1 MSKALT
7 YQTIRKK
14 VKGHLFKDRGSKFIG
29 DAFPVKNEEE
39 VRQRLMEVKEDHP
52 KANHHCYAYS
62 LGHDEPYIRYNDDGE
77 PANSAGKPIYG
88 QLYGFDITNVL
99 VVVTRYFGG
108 TKLGVG
114 GLIHAYK
121 TTAKLCLEEANII
134 KKEITDQLEVK
145 CDYEQMNEVLKL
157 VKREDLSIVEQELKL
172 KCRYILEVNVERS
185 SSIKER
191 LELLK
196 GITVREL

>member
-1 MSKALT
+1 ME
-7 YQTIRKK
+7 Q
-14 VKGHLFKDRGSKFIG
+14 KDYKTLLSPTKEVLYKDKGSKFFG
-29 DAFPVKNEEE
+29 YVFPVSSEK
-39 VRQRLMEVKEDHP
+39 EVKLCLEKLKEEHQ
-52 KANHHCYAYS
+52 KAGHFCYAWQIGKYYN
-62 LGHDEPYIRYNDDGE
+62 HYKVNDDGE
-77 PANSAGKPIYG
+77 PNNSAGMPIYG
-88 QLYGFDITNVL
+88 QLQAFDVTNCL
-99 VVVTRYFGG
+99 AVVVRYFGG

-145 CDYEQMNEVLKL
+145 CNYEQMNEVLKL

-196 GITVREL
+196 GIAVREL

>member
-1 MSKALT
+1 MSEKST

-14 VKGHLFKDRGSKFIG
+14 VKGQLFKDRGSKFIG

-62 LGHDEPYIRYNDDGE
+62 LGFDEAYIRYNDDGE

-88 QLYGFDITNVL
+88 QIYGFDITNVL

-121 TTAKLCLEEANII
+121 TTAKLCLEETKII
-134 KKEITDQLEVK
+134 QREITDQLEVK

-196 GITVREL
+196 GIAVREL

>member
-1 MSKALT
+1 MEQKDYKTLLSPSKEVL
-7 YQTIRKK
+7 Y
-14 VKGHLFKDRGSKFIG
+14 KDKGSKFFG
-29 DAFPVKNEEE
+29 YVFPVSSEKEVQLCLEKLKEEH
-39 VRQRLMEVKEDHP
+39 Q
-52 KANHHCYAYS
+52 KAGHFCYAWQIGKYYN
-62 LGHDEPYIRYNDDGE
+62 HYKVNDDGE
-77 PANSAGKPIYG
+77 PNNSAGMPIYG
-88 QLYGFDITNVL
+88 QLQAFDVTNCL
-99 VVVTRYFGG
+99 AVVVRYFGG

-172 KCRYILEVNVERS
+172 RCRYILEVNVERS

-196 GITVREL
+196 GIAVREL

>member
-1 MSKALT
+1 ME
-7 YQTIRKK
+7 Q
-14 VKGHLFKDRGSKFIG
+14 KDYKTLLSPTKEVLYKDKGSKFFG
-29 DAFPVKNEEE
+29 YVFPVSSEKEVQLCLEKLKEEH
-39 VRQRLMEVKEDHP
+39 Q
-52 KANHHCYAYS
+52 KAGHFCYAWQIGKYYN
-62 LGHDEPYIRYNDDGE
+62 HYKVNDDGE
-77 PANSAGKPIYG
+77 PNNSAGMPIYG
-88 QLYGFDITNVL
+88 QLQAFDVTNCL
-99 VVVTRYFGG
+99 AVVVRYFGG

-172 KCRYILEVNVERS
+172 RCRYILEVNVERS

-196 GITVREL
+196 GIAVREL

>member
-1 MSKALT
+1 MEQKDYKTLLSPSKEVL
-7 YQTIRKK
+7 Y
-14 VKGHLFKDRGSKFIG
+14 KDKGSKFFG
-29 DAFPVKNEEE
+29 YVFPVSSEKEVQLCLEKLKEEH
-39 VRQRLMEVKEDHP
+39 Q
-52 KANHHCYAYS
+52 KAGHFCYAWQIGKYYD
-62 LGHDEPYIRYNDDGE
+62 HYKVNDYGE
-77 PANSAGKPIYG
+77 PNNSAGMPIYG
-88 QLYGFDITNVL
+88 QLQAFDVTNCL
-99 VVVTRYFGG
+99 AVVVRYFGG

-172 KCRYILEVNVERS
+172 RCRYILEVNVERS

-196 GITVREL
+196 GIAVREL

>member
-1 MSKALT
+1 M
-7 YQTIRKK
+7 Y
-14 VKGHLFKDRGSKFIG
+14 KDKGSKFFG
-29 DAFPVKNEEE
+29 YVFPVSSEKEVQLCLEKLKEEH
-39 VRQRLMEVKEDHP
+39 Q
-52 KANHHCYAYS
+52 KAGHFCYAWQIGKYYD
-62 LGHDEPYIRYNDDGE
+62 HYKVNDYGE
-77 PANSAGKPIYG
+77 PNNSAGMPIYG
-88 QLYGFDITNVL
+88 QLQAFDVTNCL
-99 VVVTRYFGG
+99 AVVVRYFGG

-172 KCRYILEVNVERS
+172 RCRYILEVNVERS

-196 GITVREL
+196 GIAVREL

>member
-1 MSKALT
+1 ME
-7 YQTIRKK
+7 Q
-14 VKGHLFKDRGSKFIG
+14 KDYKTLLSPTKEVLYKDKGSKFFG
-29 DAFPVKNEEE
+29 YVFPVSSEKEVQLCLEKLKEEH
-39 VRQRLMEVKEDHP
+39 Q
-52 KANHHCYAYS
+52 KAGHFCYAWQIGKYYD
-62 LGHDEPYIRYNDDGE
+62 HYKVNDYGE
-77 PANSAGKPIYG
+77 PNNSAGMPIYG
-88 QLYGFDITNVL
+88 QLQAFDVTNCL
-99 VVVTRYFGG
+99 AVVVRYFGG

-121 TTAKLCLEEANII
+121 TTAKLCLEEADII

-145 CDYEQMNEVLKL
+145 CNYEQMNEVLKL

-196 GITVREL
+196 GIAVREL